1 MSEQSLFTSSSD
13 EENFSKTYD
22 GNESSLT
29 TYCVELAELGRKL
42 LRQVAADSLER
53 IPQILATVHR
63 VFRRVVVFGK
73 GVQRFLDIA
82 LRRFHIQHL
91 LDFLV
96 EDAHGCCGMVIWKK
110 QGVMCLS

>member
-42 LRQVAADSLER
+42 LRQVAADSFER
-53 IPQILATVHR
+53 VPQILATVHR

>member
-22 GNESSLT
+22 GNELSLT

-53 IPQILATVHR
+53 IPQILATVH
-63 VFRRVVVFGK
+63 VVVFGK